1 MELRRRLCP
10 YLSIDHPTKG
20 VVLGP
25 YSKLPIGLK
34 RTFLQVVWVL
44 SGVAKTDDDLD
55 ARIARIVV
63 GTEEE
68 DYWMRLKPE
77 QTRV

>member
-25 YSKLPIGLK
+25 YSKLPIELK
-34 RTFLQVVWVL
+34 RTFLGVAWVL
-44 SGVAKTDDDLD
+44 SGTAENQDELD
-55 ARIARIVV
+55 ARITRIVV

-68 DYWMRLKPE
+68 DYWMRLKPG